1 MTCVDD
7 MLVMG
12 VGYLVMRSAF
22 FLSSHLGCVT
32 DILWVGGV
40 AATTPTS
47 EELYQVCLFLSEWH
61 ESLMMFL

>member
-1 MTCVDD
+1 MNCVDD

-22 FLSSHLGCVT
+22 FLSSHPGSVT
-32 DILWVGGV
+32 DMLGVGV
-40 AATTPTS
+40 VPATTPTS